1 MVTENKKNKRICG
14 IIGDPLK
21 HSLSPVMHN
30 MAFSKLKL
38 DFKYHVFEIKED
50 QLIQTLDTLKFKN
63 FRGLNVTHP
72 FKLKI
77 MDYLD
82 FIDENA
88 KDVGCVNTIVNNSG
102 NLSGY
107 NTDSEGAISALTKSG
122 VDLEAKNNILILGA
136 GGAARAVSHP
146 LAKMG
151 NHVFIANRS
160 HSHALEICKKLGQ
173 FVHVKAVKNEDIPDV
188 IDDMNIL
195 INCTP
200 LGMLGG
206 PKGSFISHDLI
217 DSHLTVFDMV
227 YNPKITPLLK
237 AAIKKSARIIYGHE
251 MFVLQGALAFELW
264 TKKKAP
270 LDIMQK
276 TVLERL
282 KDS

>member
-1 MVTENKKNKRICG
+1 MVAENKNNKRICG
-14 IIGDPLK
+14 IVGDPLK

-30 MAFSKLKL
+30 AAFSELNL
-38 DFKYHVFEIKED
+38 GFKYHVFEIKED
-50 QLIQTLDTLKFKN
+50 QLTQTLDTLKFKN

-77 MDYLD
+77 IEYLD
-82 FIDENA
+82 FIEEGA
-88 KDVGCVNTIVNNSG
+88 KSVGCVNTIVNNSG
-102 NLSGY
+102 RLSGY
-107 NTDSEGAISALTKSG
+107 NTDSEGAISALTQSG
-122 VDLEAKNNILILGA
+122 VDLNAKNNILILGA
-136 GGAARAVSHP
+136 GGAARSVSQP
-146 LAKMG
+146 LAKMK
-151 NHVFIANRS
+151 NQIYIANRS
-160 HSHALEICKKLGQ
+160 HTRSMELCKELEQ
-173 FVHVKAVKNEDIPDV
+173 FSEAKAVKIQEIPDV
-188 IDDMNIL
+188 ISDMNIL

-227 YNPKITPLLK
+227 YNPKLTPLLE
-237 AAIKKSARIIYGHE
+237 AAKKKSARIIYGHE
-251 MFVLQGALAFELW
+251 MFVLQGALAFVLW

-270 LDIMQK
+270 LDIMRR